1 MDNPNGKGIKKE
13 KLTLKRILKFI
24 IPSIIGVLLLMTPFE
39 KDGSSTVMASVLSKA
54 VNSGIDSIIPIYILV
69 LICIF
74 ISCILALIYKISKPS
89 FIENNEVLKNA
100 ADISNF
106 WLLVR
111 FIGLILGIMTAFK
124 VGPEIIYS
132 PDTGGLIL
140 YELIGGLF
148 TIFLV
153 AGFILP
159 FLTEFGLLEYIGVF
173 LTSVMRPVFNL
184 PGRSAI
190 DCLASWIGD
199 GTIGVTLTNKQYEEG
214 YYTAREAAVISTTFS
229 AVSITFCLVV
239 LENVGLTDYFGK
251 FYLTVGVAGIVA
263 ALLLPRIHP
272 LAGKEDKYKTK
283 EVKAQAENIPQ
294 GFSKNEWA
302 LQLAVKKAEKNNS
315 VKNYFVSAIKTVLGL
330 WLGVVPIIMA
340 AGTIALIVSEATPV
354 FQILGKPFLPLLK
367 LLQIPEAELAST
379 TMVVGFADMVVP
391 SILAAEIANPMTR
404 FIVAAVSV
412 SQLIYMSE
420 TGAVILGS
428 NLPVSLPD
436 LFIIFLERTIIT
448 LPIIVV
454 FAHIFF

>member
-111 FIGLILGIMTAFK
+111 FTGLILGLMTAFK
-124 VGPEIIYS
+124 VGPEIVYG

-140 YELIGGLF
+140 YDLIGGLF

-263 ALLLPRIHP
+263 ALILPRIHP
-272 LAGKEDKYKTK
+272 LSGKEDKYKTK

-302 LQLAVKKAEKNNS
+302 LQLAVKKAESNS
-315 VKNYFVSAIKTVLGL
+315 NVKKYFVSATKTVLGL

-340 AGTIALIVSEATPV
+340 AGTIALIVSEATPF
-354 FQILGKPFLPLLK
+354 FQIMGKPFLPLLK

-404 FIVAAVSV
+404 FIIAAVSV

-428 NLPVSLPD
+428 NLPVSLLD
-436 LFIIFLERTIIT
+436 LFILFLERTIIT